1 MKTAVS
7 IVWFKRDLRLHDH
20 APLAAACVAGLPVL
34 PLYVIEPDYWRQPCA
49 SRRHW
54 HFIRDSLV
62 ELREDCASLG
72 QPLVVRTGTITDVF
86 ESIRHDYVIKGVH
99 AHEETS
105 NLWGYQRDEEVRH
118 WCRVQAIEFH
128 EYPTNGNVR
137 RLRHRDDWARLRNQ
151 RMAAPLIPKPD
162 RLPPLAIEPGTIL
175 PGDDALFGDDVPGPT
190 QTGGRRAAI
199 QILHSF
205 LTTRGRQYL
214 YRLSAPGPS
223 EIHCSRLSAHITWG
237 TISAREIVKS
247 VQSRRAQLLAADG
260 PLWKRNLSAFNARL
274 SWRCHFI
281 QKIEDQ
287 PKIEIDA
294 MHPAF
299 RNMPVADNED
309 DLFAAWSTGRTGYP
323 FIDACMRNLI
333 HEGWITFR
341 MRAMLVSFAS
351 YHLGIGWRRTGHF
364 LARLFTDYEPGI
376 HYSQIQM
383 QSGITGINAVRIYNP
398 LKQSMDHDP
407 DGVFIRRWVPELQKL
422 TAMWIHEPAKMDVE
436 MQRRLGCVIGQHY
449 PAPIVDHR
457 AAVQAARAR
466 LSTARKTTGFRD
478 DAKKIYDK
486 LGSRRRQNTRKLA
499 HKKTN
504 SASKQL
510 SFFADDGA

>member
-1 MKTAVS
+1 MAQTLS
-7 IVWFKRDLRLHDH
+7 IVWFKRDLRIHDH
-20 APLAAACVAGLPVL
+20 VPLATACAAGLPVL
-34 PLYVIEPDYWRQPCA
+34 PLYVIEPDYWRQPFA

-54 HFIRDSLV
+54 HFIHDSLV
-62 ELREDCASLG
+62 ELRADCARLG
-72 QPLVVRTGTITDVF
+72 QPLVVRTGTITNVF
-86 ESIRHDYVIKGVH
+86 DSIRRDYAIDTIY

-105 NLWGYQRDEEVRH
+105 NLWGYQRDEGMRQ
-118 WCRVQAIEFH
+118 WCCANAIRFN
-128 EYPTNGNVR
+128 EYPTNGIVR
-137 RLRHRDDWARLRNQ
+137 QLRERDGWAQIRNQ

-162 RLPPLAIEPGTIL
+162 RLHPLAIKAGQIL
-175 PGDDALFGDDVPGPT
+175 AKDDPLFGGDVPGIT
-190 QTGGRRAAI
+190 QLGGRRAAI
-199 QILHSF
+199 KTLHSF
-205 LTTRGRQYL
+205 LIERCGQYL
-214 YRLSAPGPS
+214 FRLSAPGPS
-223 EIHCSRLSAHITWG
+223 EIYCSRLSAHLTWG
-237 TISAREIVKS
+237 TLSAREVVKS
-247 VQSRRAQLLAADG
+247 VQSRRAQLSAADDKT
-260 PLWKRNLSAFNARL
+260 WERNLSAFASRL

-287 PKIEIDA
+287 PKIETDA

-299 RNMPVADNED
+299 RNLPLADNED

-341 MRAMLVSFAS
+341 IRAMLVSFAS
-351 YHLGIGWRRTGHF
+351 YHLGIDWRRTGHF

-398 LKQSMDHDP
+398 IKQSMDHDP
-407 DGVFIRRWVPELQKL
+407 DGVFIQRWVPELQKL

-466 LSTARKTTGFRD
+466 LSTARKTAGFRD

-486 LGSRRRQNTRKLA
+486 LGSRRQKGTRKAA
-499 HKKTN
+499 HKK
-504 SASKQL
+504 SANARQL
-510 SFFADDGA
+510 SFFDATNKS